1 MTLLVDLTTIRR
13 LRQPEYTG
21 DNRCLPCTAVNLV
34 LAVFASVVLSV
45 VLTPVVGVLAFAVS
59 LAAIYLRGY
68 LVPGTPEL
76 TKRYFPDWFLAWFDK
91 EPDRRADFG
100 DRQADFGN
108 RQADLSVDPDEE
120 SDAEDVLLS
129 LDAVEPCAG
138 EDDLCLTDAFAE
150 AWYGEIS
157 RLRDEDARRRALIDL
172 FEVDSVTV
180 KTTGGRVSVL
190 DGRTRLARWP
200 SEGALLADLAADRVL
215 DARAAGWSDLEHRR
229 RFGVLTGLR
238 VFLEECP
245 LCGGRVELGENTVE
259 SCCRS
264 WDVFTVSCTA
274 CDTGLLEFDPETFET
289 VA

>member
-1 MTLLVDLTTIRR
+1 MTLLVELPTIRR

-34 LAVFASVVLSV
+34 LAALASAVLSV
-45 VLTPVVGVLAFAVS
+45 FLSPGVGALAFVVS

-76 TKRYFPDWFLAWFDK
+76 TKRYFPDWLLAWFDK
-91 EPDRRADFG
+91 EPDRRAD
-100 DRQADFGN
+100 
-108 RQADLSVDPDEE
+108 LSIDPDEGV
-120 SDAEDVLLS
+120 DPEDVLSS
-129 LDAVEPCAG
+129 LDAVEPCAA
-138 EDDLCLTDAFAE
+138 ENDLCLTDAFAE
-150 AWYGEIS
+150 AWYEEIS
-157 RLRDEDARRRALIDL
+157 RLRDEDARRRALADL
-172 FEVDSVTV
+172 FEADSITV
-180 KTTGGRVSVL
+180 KTTDGRVSVF

-215 DARAAGWSDLEHRR
+215 DTRAADWSDLESRH

-238 VFLEECP
+238 VFLDECP
-245 LCGGRVELGENTVE
+245 ICGGRVELGENTVE

>member
-1 MTLLVDLTTIRR
+1 MTLLVELPTIRR

-34 LAVFASVVLSV
+34 LAALASVALSV
-45 VLTPVVGVLAFAVS
+45 FLTPVVGVLVFAVS

-76 TKRYFPDWFLAWFDK
+76 TKRYFPDWLLAWFDK
-91 EPDRRADFG
+91 EPDRRADL
-100 DRQADFGN
+100 RTQ
-108 RQADLSVDPDEE
+108 QADLSIDLEEGVDP
-120 SDAEDVLLS
+120 EDVLSS
-129 LDAVEPCAG
+129 LDAVEPCAA
-138 EDDLCLTDAFAE
+138 ENDLCLTDAFAE

-157 RLRDEDARRRALIDL
+157 RLRDEDARRRALTDL
-172 FEVDSVTV
+172 FEADSIRV
-180 KTTGGRVSVL
+180 KATDGRVSVF

-215 DARAAGWSDLEHRR
+215 DARAADWSDIEPQHR
-229 RFGVLTGLR
+229 FSVLTGLR

-245 LCGGRVELGENTVE
+245 ICGGRVELGENTVE

-264 WDVFTVSCTA
+264 WEVFTVSCTA

>member
-1 MTLLVDLTTIRR
+1 MTLLVELPTIRR

-34 LAVFASVVLSV
+34 LAALASAVLSV
-45 VLTPVVGVLAFAVS
+45 FLSPGVGALAFVVS

-76 TKRYFPDWFLAWFDK
+76 TKRYFPDWLLAWFDK
-91 EPDRRADFG
+91 EPDRRAD
-100 DRQADFGN
+100 
-108 RQADLSVDPDEE
+108 LSIDPDEGV
-120 SDAEDVLLS
+120 DPEDVLSS
-129 LDAVEPCAG
+129 LDAVEPCAA
-138 EDDLCLTDAFAE
+138 ENDLCLTDAFAE
-150 AWYGEIS
+150 AWYEEIS
-157 RLRDEDARRRALIDL
+157 RLRDEDARRRALADL
-172 FEVDSVTV
+172 FEADSITV
-180 KTTGGRVSVL
+180 KTTDGRVSVF

-215 DARAAGWSDLEHRR
+215 DTRAADWSDLEPRH

-238 VFLEECP
+238 VFLDECP
-245 LCGGRVELGENTVE
+245 ICGGRVELGENTVE